1 MPGEEEIR
9 GAGFEPSK
17 RVSQRITPDLH
28 NGFTERPTQRGPFSF
43 FVAKIETQAH
53 KPAAGRAA
61 RVFVLLACA
70 SIKLCLR
77 VARRKQTNTMSTN
90 MKALRKMQPA
100 RGLSME
106 PAQVPVIG
114 PADVL
119 VRVKAASICGTDLHI
134 YGWDRWSQGRIK
146 PPVTLGHEFC
156 GVIERIG
163 DEVAALALKPG
174 DFVSAEMHVNC
185 GHCHQCR
192 VGEAHICPN
201 VKIIGIDQDGAFAD
215 FVRIP
220 AANIIKLDPGIP
232 EHYGAILDPLG
243 NAVHTVLAG
252 AIAGQSVLVTGCGP
266 IGLMSIVV
274 AKACGSSA
282 VFATETNEHRRAM
295 ARRMGA
301 DVVINPV
308 AEDAVKKILGETDG
322 TGVDVLL
329 EMSGNPTAIQQGFKA
344 LRAGGRASLLGIP
357 TESVPLDLVNDV
369 IFKGATVQGIYGRR
383 MYGTWVQMTA
393 LLKAGRLN
401 LDPLFDE
408 RISLEKFEDAFRK
421 LQSGLAGKILLYP
434 NGLQH

>member
-1 MPGEEEIR
+1 
-9 GAGFEPSK
+9 
-17 RVSQRITPDLH
+17 
-28 NGFTERPTQRGPFSF
+28 
-43 FVAKIETQAH
+43 
-53 KPAAGRAA
+53 
-61 RVFVLLACA
+61 
-70 SIKLCLR
+70 
-77 VARRKQTNTMSTN
+77 
-90 MKALRKMQPA
+90 MKALRKMQAA
-100 RGLSME
+100 RGLSLE
-106 PAQVPVIG
+106 TANVPAIG
-114 PADVL
+114 PTDVL

-156 GVIERIG
+156 GVIEKVG
-163 DEVAALALKPG
+163 DEVTALRAG

-201 VKIIGIDQDGAFAD
+201 VRIIGIDQDGAFAEL
-215 FVRIP
+215 VRIP
-220 AANIIKLDPGIP
+220 ASNIIKLDPAIP

-252 AIAGQSVLVTGCGP
+252 AIAGQTVLVTGCGP
-266 IGLMSIVV
+266 IGLMSIAV
-274 AKACGSSA
+274 AKACGSST
-282 VFATETNEHRRAM
+282 VFATETNEHRRGM
-295 ARRMGA
+295 AKKMGA

-308 AEDAVKKILGETDG
+308 AEDAPAKILSETNK

-357 TESVPLDLVNDV
+357 TENVPLDLVNDV

-383 MYGTWVQMTA
+383 MYETWVQMTA

-401 LDPLFDE
+401 LEPLFSE
-408 RISLEKFEDAFRK
+408 RVKLEQFEDAFAK
-421 LQSGLAGKILLYP
+421 LQGGLAGKILMYP
-434 NGLQH
+434 NGMPQ

>member
-1 MPGEEEIR
+1 M
-9 GAGFEPSK
+9 
-17 RVSQRITPDLH
+17 T
-28 NGFTERPTQRGPFSF
+28 
-43 FVAKIETQAH
+43 
-53 KPAAGRAA
+53 
-61 RVFVLLACA
+61 
-70 SIKLCLR
+70 
-77 VARRKQTNTMSTN
+77 TN
-90 MKALRKMQPA
+90 MKALRKMQAA

-106 PAQVPVIG
+106 PAQVPAIG
-114 PADVL
+114 PTDVL

-156 GVIERIG
+156 GVIERVG
-163 DEVAALALKPG
+163 DEVAALKAG

-215 FVRIP
+215 FVKIP
-220 AANIIKLDPGIP
+220 ASNIIKLDASIP

-274 AKACGSSA
+274 AKACGSST

-295 ARRMGA
+295 AKKMGA
-301 DVVINPV
+301 DVVINP
-308 AEDAVKKILGETDG
+308 ASEDAVKKILGETDG

-383 MYGTWVQMTA
+383 MYDTWEQMTA

-401 LDPLFDE
+401 LDPLFGD
-408 RISLEKFEDAFRK
+408 RIGLEKFEDAFAK

-434 NGLQH
+434 NGLSRN